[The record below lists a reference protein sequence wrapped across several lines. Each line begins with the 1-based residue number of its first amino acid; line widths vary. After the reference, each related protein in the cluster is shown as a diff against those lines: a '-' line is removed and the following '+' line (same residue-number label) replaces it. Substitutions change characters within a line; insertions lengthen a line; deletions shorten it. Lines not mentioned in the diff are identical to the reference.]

1 MNRIFRYTIFYL
13 LIFLVIIGIF
23 GTFSGGNA
31 PTKELTYSEFQD
43 ALDKKEITSATI
55 QPDKQVYIVEG
66 TMKGYEKGQRFTT
79 NIPRENQA
87 LLNRIDEAAK
97 DKNSNISY
105 LTAPETSGWIQFFT
119 GIIPFIIIIFLFFF
133 LMSQS
138 QGGGNKVMSFGKSK
152 AKLYDDQKKK
162 FVLQMWRVL
171 MKRKQNL

>member
-23 GTFSGGNA
+23 GTFNGGKS
-31 PTKELTYSEFQD
+31 PTKEITYPEFLE
-43 ALDKKEITSATI
+43 ALDKNEITEAKI
-55 QPDKQVYIVEG
+55 QPDKSVYIVEG
-66 TMKGYEKGQRFTT
+66 SMKGYEKGDSFTV
-79 NIPRENQA
+79 NLPRENQS
-87 LLNRIDEAAK
+87 LMDRIDAAAK
-97 DKNSNISY
+97 DKNSNIEF
-105 LTAPETSGWIQFFT
+105 LKAPETSGWVQFFT

-162 FVLQMWRVL
+162 SSFYRCSGC
-171 MKRKQNL
+171 R